1 MNSTAQSAAF
11 SDKEQITDLLSAEK
25 FLAGSYNTFLL
36 ECATPEMVRCLTS
49 LLDDTHGMQQ
59 QIFHTMQGRNWYQT
73 PKADDGKI
81 TATKQQFSASVTK

>member
-1 MNSTAQSAAF
+1 MSTAQNTTF
-11 SDKEQITDLLSAEK
+11 SDKDQMTDLLSAEK

-36 ECATPEMVRCLTS
+36 ECATPEMVRCLSS

-59 QIFHTMQGRNWYQT
+59 QIFHTMQSRNWYQT
-73 PKADDGKI
+73 PKAEDTKI